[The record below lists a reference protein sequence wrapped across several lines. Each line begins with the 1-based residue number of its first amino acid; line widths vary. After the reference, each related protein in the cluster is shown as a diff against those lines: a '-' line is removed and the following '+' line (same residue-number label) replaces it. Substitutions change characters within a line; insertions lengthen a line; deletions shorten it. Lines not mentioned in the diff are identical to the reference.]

1 MMNDKEILS
10 LITGEFSKLN
20 DRLEK
25 IEKFFPTVK
34 NRPKR
39 KRKSAADEYY
49 KKSLSKVLK

>member
-1 MMNDKEILS
+1 MNDKEILS

-39 KRKSAADEYY
+39 AKRNKADEYY
-49 KKSLSKVLK
+49 KKSLSKTLK